1 MSEVLP
7 SIVVIGYNEAD
18 QLHDCLLSAAAA
30 RDAGQAGEII
40 YVDGGSTDES
50 RTIAESYHV
59 DAVLGGSV
67 RRSAAVNR
75 NVGWRHAQSPLIQF
89 LDADMV
95 LDRNWLTIASA
106 RLTADPDCA
115 VVCGAINERRQ
126 SIWSRVF
133 QLDWHRSPGPIAYCG
148 GAALMRRAALDAVN
162 GFPED
167 VAYGEEPLLCW
178 RIRNDV
184 GHTIEYLD
192 ASMVTHDLAFRGFK
206 DYWQRCKRVGETQAA
221 IATRC
226 WHTPDPLWRR
236 ETLRTLFWVA
246 AYVVVLVTLA
256 AAPVAFKAAAVGA
269 VGFVL
274 LRKMAQSFGAGQS
287 PVVASLYAL
296 HTYFAKIPIAIGMVR
311 WWLSRSRSTPD
322 TAHNT

>member
-1 MSEVLP
+1 MSESLP

-18 QLHDCLLSAAAA
+18 RLHDCLLSAAAA
-30 RDAGQAGEII
+30 RDAGQAGEVI

-59 DAVLGGSV
+59 DVVLGGSV

-75 NVGWRHAQSPLIQF
+75 NVGWRNAASPLVQF

-95 LDRNWLTIASA
+95 LDREWLPTATA
-106 RLTADPDCA
+106 RLNADPDCA
-115 VVCGAINERRQ
+115 VVCGAIHERRR
-126 SIWSRVF
+126 SLWSRVF
-133 QLDWHRSPGPIAYCG
+133 QLDWRRTPGPIDYCG

-184 GHTIEYLD
+184 GQTIEYLD
-192 ASMVTHDLAFRGFK
+192 ASMVVHDLAFRGFK
-206 DYWQRCKRVGETQAA
+206 DYWRRCKRVGETQAA

-236 ETLRTLFWVA
+236 ETIRTLLWM
-246 AYVVVLVTLA
+246 VVYSAVLAVLV
-256 AAPVAFKAAAVGA
+256 AAPVMYKAAAGGA
-269 VGFVL
+269 VAFVL
-274 LRKMAQSFGAGQS
+274 IRKTAQSFGAGES
-287 PVVASLYAL
+287 PVVAVLYAL
-296 HTYFAKIPIAIGMVR
+296 HTYFAKIPIAVGIVR

-322 TAHNT
+322 AAHNS